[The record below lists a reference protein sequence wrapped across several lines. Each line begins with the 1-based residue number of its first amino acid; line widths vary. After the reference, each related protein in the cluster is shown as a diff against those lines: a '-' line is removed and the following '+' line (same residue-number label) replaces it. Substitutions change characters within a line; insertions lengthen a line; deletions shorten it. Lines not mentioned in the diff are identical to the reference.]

1 LPLFRGALSYSLLTI
16 SCIAWAALPIIPFLP
31 FDGEQ
36 LVAWGAGVFI
46 FAEITWWLAIP
57 LLGKEILDLWQ
68 RYRGEIKALFSK
80 QQD

>member
-1 LPLFRGALSYSLLTI
+1 LPLFRGALSYSLLII
-16 SCIAWAALPIIPFLP
+16 SCIAWAALPIIPFLS

-36 LVAWGAGVFI
+36 LVAWGAGLFI

-68 RYRGEIKALFSK
+68 RYRGKIKALFSW